1 MLVRAGSCSLPL
13 TAPAGNLAITEA
25 PAEGTRVT
33 DITVA
38 GAGSLVT
45 RDLTPDGHGQPCL
58 RFHHRGGVHQHQAVH
73 PGARLRLD
81 REVLQAPRPVIA
93 KLVPGA
99 PHRRQ
104 RQAVGQAAHWALKAG
119 QRRNFRF
126 KLQSELIAALLNQL
140 GGAST
145 PAKVQAAI
153 DGAQLLLSHS
163 DGALHKGKWNTL
175 ETGSNDTVRWKGR
188 TSKAVQLRD
197 VLRDYN
203 QGKLHGCPDT
213 CAKGKSGNDKP
224 GHGKPGHGKSMRNW
238 RAI

>member
-1 MLVRAGSCSLPL
+1 
-13 TAPAGNLAITEA
+13 
-25 PAEGTRVT
+25 
-33 DITVA
+33 VA

-45 RDLTPDGHGQPCL
+45 RDLAARTATVNVASGSITEAVFTNTKPSTPVRGCVWTVKYYKQHG
-58 RFHHRGGVHQHQAVH
+58 R
-73 PGARLRLD
+73 
-81 REVLQAPRPVIA
+81 VIA
-93 KLVPGA
+93 KLVPGGGLT
-99 PHRRQ
+99 
-104 RQAVGQAAHWALKAG
+104 VGSDKLSAGQAHWALKAG
-119 QRRNFRF
+119 VRRNVRF
-126 KLQSELIAALLNQL
+126 KLQSELIATLLNQL

-175 ETGSNDTVRWKGR
+175 KTGSNDTVRWKGR

-203 QGKLHGCPDT
+203 QGKLQGCPDT
-213 CAKGKSGNDKP
+213 CAKRKSSGDKP
-224 GHGKPGHGKSMRNW
+224 GHGKPGHGRPIRNW